1 MELKRSHGLSFYELE
16 MTPENCSES
25 YTIAR
30 EFVENLF
37 FLMSKLS
44 TKLCNLQYDFCD
56 LPYTYTERRLD
67 SVLLPALSKLCDS
80 LVLTE
85 LPANRK
91 TKDKTYIGR
100 IDYWCIYKGYSF
112 IIELKQSY
120 DNSSTDNTRREE
132 ILDQW
137 NTMIQ
142 QLNSVKAEASKY
154 EEKTNGVIRLGL
166 HMITSYNPISPSEEI
181 IKGFNKQKIENI
193 AHRLYNHIGKKTP
206 LRKPDLLICWKIPS
220 WIVERNE
227 DCSYL
232 GLWTVAKIYSPIQH
246 KGSR

>member
-1 MELKRSHGLSFYELE
+1 M
-16 MTPENCSES
+16 
-25 YTIAR
+25 
-30 EFVENLF
+30 
-37 FLMSKLS
+37 
-44 TKLCNLQYDFCD
+44 
-56 LPYTYTERRLD
+56 
-67 SVLLPALSKLCDS
+67 
-80 LVLTE
+80 
-85 LPANRK
+85 
-91 TKDKTYIGR
+91 
-100 IDYWCIYKGYSF
+100 
-112 IIELKQSY
+112 
-120 DNSSTDNTRREE
+120 
-132 ILDQW
+132 
-137 NTMIQ
+137 MIQ

-220 WIVERNE
+220 WIVERTE